1 MSAANYAGLKF
12 FTVKEITRSLLLCE
26 SVTGIGYGEVVR
38 VLTPSGGE
46 KTGQVID
53 VSDKVTVIQVFEG
66 TSGLDVKSTAV
77 RFTGETI
84 KLPVSMDMFGR
95 IFTGSGKPA
104 DGGPRLIP
112 EYYLDVHAATINPYS
127 RVHPSKFI
135 QTGISVIDGMNTLL
149 LGQKLPL
156 LSGTGLPHK
165 LLASQ
170 IVRQAKVIGEEEAF
184 TIVFAAMG
192 TTADEVRFFRDDFLK
207 MGAISRVVMFVN
219 LAEEPA
225 IERILTPR
233 LALTTAEYLA
243 FQQNLHV
250 LVIMVDMT
258 NYCEAL
264 REISAARLEIPGRR
278 GYPGYMYTDLATLYE
293 RAGIIRGKKGSITQM
308 PILTMP
314 DDDVTHPIADLTSYI
329 TEGQIILDR
338 GMFKRGI
345 YPPIDP
351 LPCLSRL
358 MDKGIGSSKT
368 REDHKQLSDQ
378 LYYAY
383 AEGKIVQGTA
393 MVSGEKALT
402 TTDKLYLK
410 FMERFE
416 KEFIS
421 QGFDENRDI
430 EETLSIGWRLLSILP
445 EAELARIDPA
455 IIQKY
460 HPHHRQLNNG

>member
-1 MSAANYAGLKF
+1 MSRATQTNAGLKF
-12 FTVKEITRSLLLCE
+12 FTVKEIAGPLLLCE
-26 SVTGIGYGEVVR
+26 SVCGVGYGEVVN
-38 VLTPSGGE
+38 VLAQSGDE
-46 KTGQVID
+46 KIGQVID

-66 TSGLDVKSTAV
+66 TSGLDVEKTAV

-84 KLPVSMDMFGR
+84 KLAVSMDMFGR

-104 DGGPRLIP
+104 DDGPNIIP
-112 EYYLDVHAATINPYS
+112 EDYLDVHAATINPYS
-127 RVHPSKFI
+127 RAHPSKFI
-135 QTGISVIDGMNTLL
+135 QTGVSVIDGLNTLL

-170 IVRQAKVIGEEEAF
+170 IVRQAKVIGEEEGF
-184 TIVFAAMG
+184 SIVFAAMG
-192 TTADEVRFFRDDFLK
+192 VTVDEVKFFRDDFLK

-243 FQQNLHV
+243 FQHDLHV
-250 LVIMVDMT
+250 LVILVDMT

-338 GMFKRGI
+338 EMFKRDI
-345 YPPIDP
+345 YPPINP

-358 MDKGIGSSKT
+358 MDKGIGLGKT
-368 REDHKQLSDQ
+368 RQDHKQLSDQ

-402 TTDKLYLK
+402 STDKLYLK
-410 FMERFE
+410 FMEGFE
-416 KEFIS
+416 QNFVS

-430 EETLSIGWRLLSILP
+430 EETLDIGWNLLSILP
-445 EAELARIDPA
+445 ETELTRIDPV
-455 IIQKY
+455 IIRNY
-460 HPHHRQLNNG
+460 HPRYK